1 MVMALGYK
9 TRKRLSLLILL
20 VGLPIY
26 IIVAV
31 KVVSLFERP
40 SILVELVVYVALGVV
55 WALPFKFIFK
65 GIGQTDPDAP
75 ND

>member
-1 MVMALGYK
+1 MNNVYLSLK
-9 TRKRLSLLILL
+9 VRKRLALLILL

-31 KVVSLFERP
+31 TTLNYLERP
-40 SILVELVVYVALGVV
+40 GVFIELGVYVILGII

-65 GIGQTDPDAP
+65 GVGKE
-75 ND
+75 

>member
-1 MVMALGYK
+1 MNNSHLSLK
-9 TRKRLSLLILL
+9 LRKRLALLILL

-31 KVVSLFERP
+31 TILNYLERP
-40 SILVELVVYVALGVV
+40 GVLIELGVYIILGII

-65 GIGQTDPDAP
+65 GVGKE
-75 ND
+75 